1 MIHLSQNFQPHLSS
15 TMTLKKFFV
24 NLNNGYKLNMLDN
37 IKLSNDLE
45 KKIKISK
52 FCNGIF

>member
-45 KKIKISK
+45 KKNKNKQIL
-52 FCNGIF
+52 